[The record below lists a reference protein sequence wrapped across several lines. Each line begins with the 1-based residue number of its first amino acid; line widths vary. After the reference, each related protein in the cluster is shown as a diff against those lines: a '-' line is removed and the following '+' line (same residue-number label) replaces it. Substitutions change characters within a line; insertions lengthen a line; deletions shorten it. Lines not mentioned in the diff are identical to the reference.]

1 MTKPP
6 APGTYVIV
14 NKALSPTNERLAIT
28 YNGLN
33 QPLTVNIKTDSSH
46 QRWIVQDHDQNTKS
60 LVPVDATTLQ
70 AAWGE
75 DCATA
80 RPAHSYVWTITE
92 TDSGYRRVP
101 PRSFIQD
108 GVGTAFWGVA
118 DAVDNAPLVAG
129 SDTGDEKHRWSF
141 ERVL

>member
-6 APGTYVIV
+6 APSTYVIV
-14 NKALSPTNERLAIT
+14 NKAFSPTNERLAIT
-28 YNGLN
+28 YNGLD

-60 LVPVDATTLQ
+60 LVPVDATALQ

-75 DCATA
+75 VCATA
-80 RPAHSYVWTITE
+80 LPAHTYVWTITE
-92 TDSGYRRVP
+92 TDSGY
-101 PRSFIQD
+101 SIQD
-108 GVGTAFWGVA
+108 GVGAVFWGVA

-129 SDTGDEKHRWSF
+129 SDIGDEKHRWPF

>member
-14 NKALSPTNERLAIT
+14 NKALSPNNERLAIT
-28 YNGLN
+28 YNGLD

-60 LVPVDATTLQ
+60 LVPVDATALQ
-70 AAWGE
+70 AAWGA

-80 RPAHSYVWTITE
+80 LPAHSYVWTITE
-92 TDSGYRRVP
+92 TDSGY
-101 PRSFIQD
+101 SIQD